1 MSSRSF
7 LLVAAS
13 FAALTLAGCQ
23 TGGPEPLPTPGRHVP
38 HPVTQPT
45 TPVAPPAQ
53 VVTAGPLTPAGVGR
67 YMDALERDLRARLRG
82 RGVVVA
88 RRGDDMLITVLDAK
102 LFANESLGGS
112 GLNLLG
118 SVAMALRI
126 HDHTRVLVS
135 GYTDTSGSIE
145 QNLEVSRR
153 RAAVVGDALAQAGV
167 AAERIETHG
176 LGESNL
182 KIATGDQISEPR
194 NRRIELRIVARP
206 G

>member
-1 MSSRSF
+1 MRSRFF
-7 LLVAAS
+7 LLAATS

-23 TGGPEPLPTPGRHVP
+23 TRWPLPSPRPHGP
-38 HPVTQPT
+38 HPVAQPT

-53 VVTAGPLTPAGVGR
+53 VATAGPLTPSGVGR

-88 RRGDDMLITVLDAK
+88 RRGDDMLVSVPDAK
-102 LFANESLGGS
+102 LFANERLSGAGLG
-112 GLNLLG
+112 LLG

-126 HDHTRVLVS
+126 HDRTRVLVS
-135 GYTDTSGSIE
+135 GYTDTSGSVA

-153 RAAVVGDALAQAGV
+153 RAAVVGAALAQAGV

-182 KIATGDQISEPR
+182 KIATGDQVSEPR
-194 NRRIELRIVARP
+194 NRRIELRIVAKP